1 MARPTPRTLHVI
13 GKQAVS
19 RNMLRVTLG
28 GEGMQAF
35 PDDQAGAYIKLIFPA
50 TAEQPQLM
58 RTYTVRAQREH
69 EIDVD
74 FVLHDDGGPAS
85 LWASNCQPGASILVG
100 GPGPRKSLHEGPDWY
115 LIAGDMTALPAI
127 SVNLESLPQDAR
139 GVAVL
144 EILDEADIQPLQVP
158 DGIELIWLVN
168 SHPGD
173 ESHPLVERIRQ
184 IDWSPGRV
192 QVWAACE
199 FGSMRALRQFLR
211 EEREVARGDLYI
223 SSYWKNG
230 ISEDQ
235 HKLAK
240 RADAEQADQR
250 PA

>member
-1 MARPTPRTLHVI
+1 M
-13 GKQAVS
+13 
-19 RNMLRVTLG
+19 
-28 GEGMQAF
+28 
-35 PDDQAGAYIKLIFPA
+35 
-50 TAEQPQLM
+50 
-58 RTYTVRAQREH
+58 
-69 EIDVD
+69 
-74 FVLHDDGGPAS
+74 LHDDGGPAS
-85 LWASNCQPGASILVG
+85 LWASDCQPGDSILVG

-158 DGIELIWLVN
+158 AGIELIWLVN

-173 ESHPLVERIRQ
+173 ETHPLVERIRQ

-240 RADAEQADQR
+240 RADAEQADQS